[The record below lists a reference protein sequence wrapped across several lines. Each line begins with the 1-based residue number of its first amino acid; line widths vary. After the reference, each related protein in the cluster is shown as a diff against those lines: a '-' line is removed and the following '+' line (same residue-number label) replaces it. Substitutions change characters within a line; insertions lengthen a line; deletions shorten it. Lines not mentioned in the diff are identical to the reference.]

1 MAELL
6 DSIGIAMCLFD
17 DADRTLLWNNCFL
30 LFFPEHAGH
39 VHVGESYRDNLHRFY
54 TVRLN
59 AAELA
64 HIDSRIADGVA
75 RHRAQTRPFM
85 FAHRGRLL
93 RVASLPMPGVGR
105 VRIWTSLSDGG
116 RAEGANN
123 PTNDRILGVELFEN
137 LADGAMVLD
146 PTGRIVAVNH
156 EFLALYDVPKIDDVV
171 GLTFQEVV
179 RRAWSVTS
187 GGVAAVDERITAF
200 IDNARFAGAAFEVE
214 LPGQRWRRVI
224 ERRMAN
230 GIAYLSHADI
240 TVLKQQQ
247 SALLEASRRLQTLA
261 VTDPLTGL
269 VNRRGFEEGMLRH
282 CSALAASQAS
292 LALLLIDIDRFK
304 EVNDRFGHQLGDQC
318 LQVIAGI
325 IQGLTRHDHDLVARF
340 GGGEFAVVMPCADT
354 AAALQAAERIRQ
366 AIERNRD
373 HVFNKTGPVTVSIGV
388 AVISDGQDVG
398 MNLLINAADQALY
411 QAKRNGRN
419 RTVVA

>member
-1 MAELL
+1 
-6 DSIGIAMCLFD
+6 
-17 DADRTLLWNNCFL
+17 
-30 LFFPEHAGH
+30 
-39 VHVGESYRDNLHRFY
+39 
-54 TVRLN
+54 
-59 AAELA
+59 
-64 HIDSRIADGVA
+64 
-75 RHRAQTRPFM
+75 
-85 FAHRGRLL
+85 
-93 RVASLPMPGVGR
+93 
-105 VRIWTSLSDGG
+105 LSDGG

>member
-1 MAELL
+1 
-6 DSIGIAMCLFD
+6 
-17 DADRTLLWNNCFL
+17 
-30 LFFPEHAGH
+30 
-39 VHVGESYRDNLHRFY
+39 
-54 TVRLN
+54 
-59 AAELA
+59 
-64 HIDSRIADGVA
+64 
-75 RHRAQTRPFM
+75 
-85 FAHRGRLL
+85 
-93 RVASLPMPGVGR
+93 
-105 VRIWTSLSDGG
+105 
-116 RAEGANN
+116 
-123 PTNDRILGVELFEN
+123 
-137 LADGAMVLD
+137 
-146 PTGRIVAVNH
+146 
-156 EFLALYDVPKIDDVV
+156 
-171 GLTFQEVV
+171 
-179 RRAWSVTS
+179 
-187 GGVAAVDERITAF
+187 VAAVDERITAF

-340 GGGEFAVVMPCADT
+340 GGEEFAVVMPCADT

-373 HVFNKTGPVTVSIGV
+373 HVFNKTLPITVSIGV